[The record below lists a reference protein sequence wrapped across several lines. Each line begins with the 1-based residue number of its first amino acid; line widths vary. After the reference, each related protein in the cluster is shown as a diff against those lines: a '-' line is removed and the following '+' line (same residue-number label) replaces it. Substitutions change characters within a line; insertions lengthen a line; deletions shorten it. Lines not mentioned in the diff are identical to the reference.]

1 MPHDGTTD
9 PSGAAPSL
17 TTIQRT
23 LPADFRWVRRAIHEI
38 EDDLLAWGLDQA
50 DVGSVS
56 IILAEALNNVVEHA
70 YDDGVAGKM
79 HIAIRLR
86 GQSLIFELRDDG
98 RPMPNGRP
106 PAGTHPVHETGSLDT
121 LPEGGFGWLL
131 IRELVRDLVYDR
143 TDGQNILIFRYCL
156 GD

>member
-1 MPHDGTTD
+1 MPPDGATD
-9 PSGAAPSL
+9 ASDSHARQTVLRRS
-17 TTIQRT
+17 

-38 EDDLLAWGLDQA
+38 EDELLDWGLDQA

-56 IILAEALNNVVEHA
+56 IILAEACNNVVEHA
-70 YDDGVAGKM
+70 YEDGSPGQ
-79 HIAIRLR
+79 IYLSLRLR
-86 GQSLIFELRDDG
+86 GQSLLCELRDDG

-106 PAGTHPVHETGSLDT
+106 PAGTHQETDKARLET
-121 LPEGGFGWLL
+121 MPEGGFGWLL

-143 TDGQNILIFRYCL
+143 TDGQNILIFRYKL